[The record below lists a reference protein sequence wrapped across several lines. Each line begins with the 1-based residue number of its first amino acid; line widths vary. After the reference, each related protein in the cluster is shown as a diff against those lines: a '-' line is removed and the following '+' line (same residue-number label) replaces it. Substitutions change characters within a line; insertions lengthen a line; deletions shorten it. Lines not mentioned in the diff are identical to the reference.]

1 MCINIEMTDNT
12 NIDISNNLINF
23 FIETSSNL
31 DDLLY
36 NTNNFNND
44 INISGMR
51 RYMRKFLL
59 HNCNHEPETDIIDID
74 CEQTQRIIYCKK
86 CLSNL

>member
-23 FIETSSNL
+23 FIETLSNL

-36 NTNNFNND
+36 NKNNFNND
-44 INISGMR
+44 VNISGIK
-51 RYMRKFLL
+51 RYMRLFLL
-59 HNCNHEPETDIIDID
+59 SNCVHEPETDIIDIN
-74 CEQTQRIIYCKK
+74 CEKTQRFIYCKK
-86 CLSNL
+86 CMLNL

>member
-23 FIETSSNL
+23 FIETLSNL

-36 NTNNFNND
+36 NKNNFNND
-44 INISGMR
+44 VNISGI
-51 RYMRKFLL
+51 K
-59 HNCNHEPETDIIDID
+59 T
-74 CEQTQRIIYCKK
+74 IYA
-86 CLSNL
+86 SFFA